1 MTKYKDI
8 ASDIR
13 DKIIA
18 GDWFYGMKI
27 PSQRQLAIQYNVNRV
42 TIIKSIEL
50 LEAEGFIYTKVG
62 GGTYVNDYLN
72 EAHITNKWSE
82 MMLWSSRQRSQ
93 YTVQLINK
101 IETDDTYIHISKG
114 ELGQPLMPHIQL
126 KKAMSNTASHIEDL
140 SFGYNNGYG
149 YIKLRDIIVERMSK
163 QGINVG
169 RENVM
174 ITSGALHAIQ
184 LLSIGFLGQD
194 AIIISNT
201 PSYIHSTNVFE
212 QLNFRHIDVPYNQ
225 INEIN
230 TIIDRFINFKNKAIY
245 LHRT

>member
-1 MTKYKDI
+1 
-8 ASDIR
+8 
-13 DKIIA
+13 
-18 GDWFYGMKI
+18 
-27 PSQRQLAIQYNVNRV
+27 
-42 TIIKSIEL
+42 
-50 LEAEGFIYTKVG
+50 
-62 GGTYVNDYLN
+62 
-72 EAHITNKWSE
+72 
-82 MMLWSSRQRSQ
+82 MLWSSRQRSQ

-184 LLSIGFLGQD
+184 LYLLGF
-194 AIIISNT
+194 
-201 PSYIHSTNVFE
+201 
-212 QLNFRHIDVPYNQ
+212 
-225 INEIN
+225 
-230 TIIDRFINFKNKAIY
+230 
-245 LHRT
+245 